1 MISCSKKGLLTLLL
15 SMTLTLA
22 SPVLA
27 ETKVEI
33 DSEGAFTN
41 KEMSSGA
48 IKVLVNYRPYNFE
61 QGDSF
66 ENNNLQ
72 YRIFYDGVE
81 QVNKATSTVFTGSV
95 SLQDL
100 DANSTPEVI
109 VETYSGGAH
118 CCTNFKIYSWKNNQF
133 LEQETGFLD
142 GSGGEFS
149 DLDGDGKIEL
159 VTADNSFLYKFS
171 SYAASF
177 PPSRILSFRNGEL
190 QDTTRQHPKE
200 LRSRAWQMYQTFL
213 EVKKGDYPVNG
224 LLAGYVAQKILLGE
238 YQQGWDFMLAN
249 YDRTSD
255 WGLDEI
261 EEGERKAGKY
271 PDFPTALRA
280 FLIEEGYL

>member
-1 MISCSKKGLLTLLL
+1 MISRRNKGLLTLLL
-15 SMTLTLA
+15 SINLTLA

-27 ETKVEI
+27 ETKIEI
-33 DSEGAFTN
+33 DSQDAFN
-41 KEMSSGA
+41 DQELSSGA

-61 QGDSF
+61 QGDSS

-81 QVNKATSTVFTGSV
+81 QINKKTFTVFTGGV

-100 DANSTPEVI
+100 DTNGIPEVI

-118 CCTNFKIYSWKNNQF
+118 CCTNFKIYTWRNNQF
-133 LEQETGFLD
+133 IEQDTGFLD

-149 DLDGDGKIEL
+149 DLDEDGKIEF
-159 VTADNSFLYKFS
+159 VTSDNSFLYKFS

-177 PPSRILSFRNGEL
+177 PPSLVLSFRNGEL

-200 LRSRAWQMYQTFL
+200 LRSRAWQMYQSFL
-213 EVKKGDYPVNG
+213 EAKKGNYPVNG
-224 LLAGYVAQKILLGE
+224 FLAGYVAQKILLGE
-238 YQQGWDFMLAN
+238 YQQGWDFMLAH
-249 YDRTSD
+249 YDKTSD

-261 EEGERKAGKY
+261 QDGERVPKY

-280 FLIEEGYL
+280 FLIEQGYL